1 MEENLQLTDDDYKF
15 ILIIMTQAA
24 RLGCF
29 RDLVNQQAVKLY
41 NKISKIL
48 DQNNDKELKN

>member
-1 MEENLQLTDDDYKF
+1 MEENLQLTDDDYTF

-29 RDLVNQQAVKLY
+29 RELDNQEAVKLY